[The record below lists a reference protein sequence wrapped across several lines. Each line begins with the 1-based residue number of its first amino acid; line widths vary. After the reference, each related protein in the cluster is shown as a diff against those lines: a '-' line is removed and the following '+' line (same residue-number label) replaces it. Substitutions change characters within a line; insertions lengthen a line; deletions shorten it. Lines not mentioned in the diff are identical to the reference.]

1 MVPSED
7 GAFFVFRRN
16 RFLSETSISIRI
28 RNVDLMS
35 ATDTI
40 FALSS
45 GGLPSGVA
53 VIRLSGHQSAQALAC
68 LCRRVPAARR
78 ASLLSIRNRNGEKL
92 DDGIVLF
99 FPGPNSFTGED
110 CAELQIHGGRA
121 TVRAVLAELGAMPG
135 LRAAEA
141 GEFSRRAFL
150 SGRMDLVEVEGLAD
164 LIAAETEMQR
174 GLAAEQAAGGLSK
187 LYDSWAKRLTHARAM
202 IEAEL
207 DFADEEDV
215 PGSIASTIWD
225 DMRALDQEIL
235 NHLAGARAGEIIR
248 DGLKVVI
255 AGPPNAGKSSLLN
268 HLAQRDV
275 AIVTDVPGTTRDIL
289 HVDLDLSGFAVR
301 LYDTAGLRDTDDI
314 VEREGIRRT
323 HLSISQAHLVLLLS
337 DSPQIDWNVF
347 AAGYTGPVVRVGTK
361 ADTGT
366 PWPRGSADVTISV
379 KTGEGTNELLD
390 VIGQHLPHV
399 EAGEALSL
407 PTRQR
412 HGLNLEQ
419 ARREIGHALV
429 SLDAGLDIQAEYL
442 RLAGQ
447 SLGRVTGRVDVES
460 LLDVI
465 FSEFCIGK

>member
-1 MVPSED
+1 
-7 GAFFVFRRN
+7 
-16 RFLSETSISIRI
+16 
-28 RNVDLMS
+28 MS

-53 VIRLSGHQSAQALAC
+53 VIRLSGARSLQAVEE
-68 LCRRVPAARR
+68 LCGRIPPVRR
-78 ASLLSIRNRNGEKL
+78 ASLLSIRNRNGNKL
-92 DDGIVLF
+92 DEGLILV

-121 TVRAVLAELGAMPG
+121 TVKAVLAALESMEG
-135 LRAAEA
+135 LRPAEA

-150 SGRMDLVEVEGLAD
+150 NGRMDLVEVEGLAD

-174 GLAAEQAAGGLSK
+174 RLAAEHASGGLSL
-187 LYDSWAKRLTHARAM
+187 LYESWAKRLTHARAM

-207 DFADEEDV
+207 DFADEDDV
-215 PGSIASTIWD
+215 PGSVASSIWR
-225 DMRALDQEIL
+225 DMHALEQEIL
-235 NHLAGARAGEIIR
+235 NHVADARTGEIVR

-268 HLAQRDV
+268 HLAKRDV
-275 AIVTDVPGTTRDIL
+275 AIVTDIPGTTRDVL

-301 LYDTAGLRDTDDI
+301 LYDTAGLRATEDI

-323 HLSISQAHLVLLLS
+323 HLSMSDAHLLLLLS
-337 DSPQIDWNVF
+337 EDAQWTSLDGIYDGQ
-347 AAGYTGPVVRVGTK
+347 TLRVRTK
-361 ADTGT
+361 SDQVKT
-366 PWPRGSADVTISV
+366 PWPEDGADVTISV
-379 KTGEGTNELLD
+379 KSGDGVSDLLD
-390 VIGQHLPHV
+390 AIGRHLPNL
-399 EAGEALSL
+399 EAGSALAL

-412 HGLNLEQ
+412 HILNLST
-419 ARREIGHALV
+419 ARENIRRAIEATN
-429 SLDAGLDIQAEYL
+429 GLDIQAEYL

-447 SLGRVTGRVDVES
+447 SLGRVTGRVDVEN